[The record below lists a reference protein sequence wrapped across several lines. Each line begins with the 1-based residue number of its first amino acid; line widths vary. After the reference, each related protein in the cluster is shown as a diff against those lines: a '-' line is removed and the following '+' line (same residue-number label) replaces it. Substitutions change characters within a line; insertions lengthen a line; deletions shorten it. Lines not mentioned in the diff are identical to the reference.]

1 MFAYSD
7 RPVLAPGVRRHT
19 DPVTGESVLLYPE
32 GILVLNESAGAI
44 VALCD
49 GSKSVEEMASHL
61 AIEFDAPVD
70 ELKSDLL
77 ACLLDLRERNLMS
90 IIA

>member
-1 MFAYSD
+1 
-7 RPVLAPGVRRHT
+7 
-19 DPVTGESVLLYPE
+19 
-32 GILVLNESAGAI
+32 
-44 VALCD
+44 
-49 GSKSVEEMASHL
+49 MASHL